1 MSKLVIGVT
10 VILFT
15 ILIYI
20 LARALH
26 KRFPL
31 PITIPILVATII
43 GVVFLLLFRIPYET
57 YMIGGEWIEW
67 LLGPAIVA
75 LAYPLYQQ
83 WEMLKKYPL
92 SIFIGVIVG
101 ASTGVTVA
109 ILLAKLVQLDEEI
122 ILSLIPLNSTTAV
135 ATEVSKS
142 IGGIPSMTALFVM
155 IAGIGGA
162 VIGPVVL
169 RWCKVHHY
177 LGRGVGMGAASHA
190 IGTSKILEEGLQ
202 EGAASSVSMT
212 ITAVVI
218 SIISPIAVFIFF

>member
-101 ASTGVTVA
+101 ASAGVTVA

-135 ATEVSKS
+135 ATEVAKA

-162 VIGPVVL
+162 VIGPAVL
-169 RWCKVHHY
+169 
-177 LGRGVGMGAASHA
+177 AASHA